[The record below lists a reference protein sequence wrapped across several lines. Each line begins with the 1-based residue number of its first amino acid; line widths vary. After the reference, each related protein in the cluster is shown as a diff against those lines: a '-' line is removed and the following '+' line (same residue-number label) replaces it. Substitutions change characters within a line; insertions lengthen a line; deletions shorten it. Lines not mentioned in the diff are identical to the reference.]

1 MRFEQTKDVLEHARS
16 FHKKISNFYKQRRDG
31 TEQQRLKLL
40 LDYMSHREQE
50 LASALEQ
57 FAAGS
62 SREVLDTWFQFTVD
76 DETLK
81 LCPDALLHDDM
92 TVDDVIRAGVAMSQC
107 FIDLFREI
115 GTTADSDEVRA
126 VFQNL
131 LESEQREQKKL
142 VRNVGMFMDL

>member
-1 MRFEQTKDVLEHARS
+1 MRFEQTKDVLEHARN
-16 FHKKISNFYKQRRDG
+16 FHNKIGEFYKKHRDH
-31 TEQQRLKLL
+31 TEQQRIKLL

-50 LASALEQ
+50 LAGALEQ
-57 FAAGS
+57 FAEGS

-81 LCPDALLHDDM
+81 LCPDALLHDEM

-107 FIDLFREI
+107 FINLFREI
-115 GTTADSDEVRA
+115 ATTADSDQVRA

-142 VRNVGMFMDL
+142 VRNAEMFMDL

>member
-16 FHKKISNFYKQRRDG
+16 FHQRVGDFYRDLSDH
-31 TEQQRLKLL
+31 TEKQRLKLL
-40 LDYMSHREQE
+40 LDYMAEREQE

-57 FAAGS
+57 FTEGS
-62 SREVLDTWFQFTVD
+62 SREVLDTWFQFCCD

-81 LCPDALLHDDM
+81 LCPGAMLNKEM
-92 TVDDVIRAGVAMSQC
+92 TLDEIIRAGVALSQC

-115 GTTADSDEVRA
+115 ANTADSEQVRA

-142 VRNVGMFMDL
+142 VRNVEMFTYL

>member
-1 MRFEQTKDVLEHARS
+1 MRFEQTKDVLDHARN
-16 FHKKISNFYKQRRDG
+16 FHKQISEFYRQRRDS

-40 LDYMSHREQE
+40 LDYMSQREQA

-57 FAAGS
+57 FTEGS

-76 DETLK
+76 EEKLK
-81 LCPDALLHDDM
+81 LCPDDLLHDDM
-92 TVDDVIRAGVAMSQC
+92 TVDDVIRAGVAMCQC
-107 FIDLFREI
+107 CIDLFREI
-115 GTTADSDEVRA
+115 ATTADSDQVRA

-142 VRNVGMFMDL
+142 VRNVEMFMDL

>member
-1 MRFEQTKDVLEHARS
+1 MRFEQTKDVLEHARN
-16 FHKKISNFYKQRRDG
+16 FHQKISEFYQNRRDR
-31 TEQQRLKLL
+31 TEQQRLKLV
-40 LDYMSHREQE
+40 LDYMSHREHE
-50 LASALEQ
+50 LADALGE
-57 FAAGS
+57 FAEGS
-62 SREVLDTWFQFTVD
+62 SREILDTWFQFTVD

-81 LCPDALLHDDM
+81 LCPDALLHDDI

-115 GTTADSDEVRA
+115 ATTADSDQVRA

>member
-16 FHKKISNFYKQRRDG
+16 FHQRVGDFYQDLSDH

-40 LDYMSHREQE
+40 LDYMAEREQE

-57 FAAGS
+57 FTEGS
-62 SREVLDTWFQFTVD
+62 SREVLDTWFQFCCD

-81 LCPDALLHDDM
+81 LCPGALLHNDM
-92 TVDDVIRAGVAMSQC
+92 TLDEIISAGVALSQC
-107 FIDLFREI
+107 FINLFREI
-115 GTTADSDEVRA
+115 ANTADSEQVRA

-142 VRNVGMFMDL
+142 VRNVEMFTDL